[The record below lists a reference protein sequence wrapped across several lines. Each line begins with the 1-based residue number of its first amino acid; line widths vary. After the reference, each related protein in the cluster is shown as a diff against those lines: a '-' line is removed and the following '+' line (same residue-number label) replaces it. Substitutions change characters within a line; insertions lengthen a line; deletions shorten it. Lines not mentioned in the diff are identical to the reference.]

1 MSSSSTYHISPALR
15 VEYSRVDGR
24 RAAISVGI
32 KARVINLRLTSVRA
46 IAHPGDGL
54 GLGEPGARFQAAD
67 AVYNTRRHSQYLVSA
82 VAVAFWNSSY
92 RSATDKVR
100 DVPPRPRPR
109 SP

>member
-1 MSSSSTYHISPALR
+1 MAR
-15 VEYSRVDGR
+15 GR
-24 RAAISVGI
+24 PKGKKESAAATAA
-32 KARVINLRLTSVRA
+32 KAERKHKVQG
-46 IAHPGDGL
+46 PGG
-54 GLGEPGARFQAAD
+54 GSEPGCGQKGTLTRQAAD

-100 DVPPRPRPR
+100 DVPPRQW

>member
-1 MSSSSTYHISPALR
+1 MCVRERARSEKTGEKSLLHKRITYIDKEA
-15 VEYSRVDGR
+15 
-24 RAAISVGI
+24 RAA
-32 KARVINLRLTSVRA
+32 VRA

-82 VAVAFWNSSY
+82 VAVAFWNASY